1 MVESMNIFVI
11 DQLYIFT
18 WAVIFGG
25 LLGLFYDFIRI
36 FRRLLPHEK
45 LAIGIEDLLF
55 WFVAGII
62 IFGYVFNTNDGIMRG
77 FIFIGLSLGAILY
90 FGLLSSLIVNK
101 VTRIISKVIK
111 LILSPIRILT
121 KPIHIF
127 IKNTTKGLKKR
138 EKWLII
144 KTKAFLKEIRF
155 IINKI

>member
-1 MVESMNIFVI
+1 MNIFVI